1 MADLYDEIKEYI
13 LSIGFTQED
22 EPETRFRMKLQIPGR
37 EMIINDRQF
46 VEPGRIVNFDIIPLG
61 TGAMLDYDNVPIS
74 ELQGFKIMDNDF
86 WVRSL
91 EDFKFWIERIF
102 QLLNLPIKNK
112 RGQYPGD
119 SAYIPS

>member
-46 VEPGRIVNFDIIPLG
+46 GEPGRIVNFDIVPLG
-61 TGAMLDYDNVPIS
+61 AGAELDYDNVPIS

-86 WVRSL
+86 WVSSL

-112 RGQYPGD
+112 Q
-119 SAYIPS
+119 S